1 MQSKE
6 ELEEWY
12 KTPDPWAYQITEDDA
27 KRKEIILEMLPY
39 NYQRALDI
47 GCGEGFITANLPA
60 ADIHGIEISDTA
72 ASRFPWNVKRVLE
85 PVGVYDLVITTG
97 TLYHQSSIRNVRI
110 AEPFSVFY
118 WSRPSII
125 TLILF
130 RLF

>member
-97 TLYHQSSIRNVRI
+97 TLYHQYNHAQI
-110 AEPFSVFY
+110 AK
-118 WSRPSII
+118 II
-125 TLILF
+125 ESCSCRHVLVAGIKAWQD
-130 RLF
+130 